1 MKTKKPSSAQL
12 SIAKAYGIPT
22 ALACTIN
29 MNKCQEYRS
38 WKLSKAGRLQSFLE
52 KLELQ
57 QRVYLAKE
65 GSNLST

>member
-22 ALACTIN
+22 AFACTIN
-29 MNKCQEYRS
+29 MQKCQEYQS
-38 WKLSKAGRLQSFLE
+38 WKLSKAGRLQTFLDKLEMRQRSFLA
-52 KLELQ
+52 Q
-57 QRVYLAKE
+57 E